1 MTRLRW
7 QQRFYLPVVG
17 ELNDC
22 WELVADPEVPPRGSI
37 IAGFDLRTY
46 ATIRRTGKRRWE
58 LSILAPTMTLCE
70 ISTHRSLKEAKT
82 VGLVTTKFKIAEGET
97 K

>member
-22 WELVADPEVPPRGSI
+22 WELVADPEVPPRGKI
-37 IAGFDLRTY
+37 VAGFDLRTY
-46 ATIRRTGKRRWE
+46 ASIKRTGKRRWE
-58 LSILAPTMTLCE
+58 LSILTPSMALCE
-70 ISTHRSLKEAKT
+70 ITYHRTLKEAKT
-82 VGLVTTKFKIAEGET
+82 VGLVTTMFNVAQGET